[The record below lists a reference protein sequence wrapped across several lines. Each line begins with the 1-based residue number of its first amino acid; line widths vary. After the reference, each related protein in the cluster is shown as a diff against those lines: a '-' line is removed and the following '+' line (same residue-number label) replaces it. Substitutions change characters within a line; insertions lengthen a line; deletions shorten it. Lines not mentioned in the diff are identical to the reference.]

1 VNTIQIDVINESS
14 LTDAELQGALP
25 AFQAQIEEDF
35 KPVWGFGAD
44 LHFIPKGGTPT
55 KGHWWMG
62 VFDRSDQAGA
72 LGYHDMTSDGLP
84 FGKVFYLTD
93 KEYGEDWLVTM
104 SHELLEILADPYIN
118 LTAMF
123 QKTNTTGSL
132 VAYETADPTQGDV
145 YSKRGIPVSNFV
157 YPAYFEPGPHAA
169 GTRFDHMG
177 LIHGAFPA
185 LRPGGYY
192 SYFDLSGPGWKQKE
206 AEQVPAHKRR
216 PHNGSR
222 RELRNVDHE
231 ERRWSTIHK
240 HAA

>member
-1 VNTIQIDVINESS
+1 
-14 LTDAELQGALP
+14 
-25 AFQAQIEEDF
+25 
-35 KPVWGFGAD
+35 
-44 LHFIPKGGTPT
+44 
-55 KGHWWMG
+55 
-62 VFDRSDQAGA
+62 
-72 LGYHDMTSDGLP
+72 MTSDGLP

-93 KEYGEDWLVTM
+93 KQYGEDWRVTM

-118 LTAMF
+118 LVATF
-123 QKTNTTGSL
+123 QKTNTRGAL

-145 YSKRGIPVSNFV
+145 YAKQGVPVSNFV

-169 GTRFDHMG
+169 GTQFDQMG

-192 SYFDLSGPGWKQKE
+192 SYFDLSGSGWKQKE
-206 AEQVPAHKRR
+206 AEQVPTHKRR
-216 PHNGSR
+216 AHNGSR
-222 RELRNVDHE
+222 RELRSIDHE